1 MTALYMNPCDMQFQI
16 HSYDY
21 IHKAFARSVK
31 RLYTYFKPYIT
42 VSYLYLCETLG
53 PLLHIIVGYSSMN
66 SIVVFFFF
74 RLEYSYVFCLIQKC
88 VGILLQCVVCNTCT
102 HLNEEFGIVHISCV

>member
-1 MTALYMNPCDMQFQI
+1 MLHMQLQCKMTALYMSPCDMQFHT

-21 IHKAFARSVK
+21 IHKAFAGSIK

-42 VSYLYLCETLG
+42 VSYIYLSETLE
-53 PLLHIIVGYSSMN
+53 PLLHIIVGYSSVN

-74 RLEYSYVFCLIQKC
+74 GHEYSYVSCLIQKC
-88 VGILLQCVVCNTCT
+88 VGFCYIVLCVTLV
-102 HLNEEFGIVHISCV
+102 FI

>member
-1 MTALYMNPCDMQFQI
+1 MNPCDMQFHT

-53 PLLHIIVGYSSMN
+53 PLLHIIVGYSSVK
-66 SIVVFFFF
+66 SIVVFFFSDMSIVMCF
-74 RLEYSYVFCLIQKC
+74 VLYKNAWVFCYSVLC
-88 VGILLQCVVCNTCT
+88 VTVV
-102 HLNEEFGIVHISCV
+102 FI